1 MAQKRILLLEDE
13 GDIAELFLLGLRTSG
28 YVVDIAT
35 TVALARQR
43 LATTRYD
50 LVIAD
55 LRLPDGDGLQIA
67 DQAADMGSKTCILSG
82 YLFQLPAGSAEP
94 HDVLMKPLR
103 PRELLVAVERSIG
116 PAVGP

>member
-13 GDIAELFLLGLRTSG
+13 EEIAELFLLGLRTSG
-28 YVVDIAT
+28 YVVDVAA

-50 LVIAD
+50 LMITD

-67 DQAADMGSKTCILSG
+67 DRAADLGAKTF
-82 YLFQLPAGSAEP
+82 YP
-94 HDVLMKPLR
+94 
-103 PRELLVAVERSIG
+103 
-116 PAVGP
+116 